1 MNYQPTVGHDEN
13 EGRMSNPYT
22 TTPDSESKGGRTRI
36 VIILAVVVVALL
48 IGGWFYLS
56 STNEAPAPFDAGSQ
70 AADITVMKPGRGA
83 IEGTITAT
91 GTIAARRSL
100 PVGVVGEGG
109 RVVSVNV
116 EQGQWVN
123 AGQVLASID
132 RSVQNQQARAQA
144 AQIQVARADAE
155 LAQSNLDRALQLVE
169 RGFVSQADVDRLTA
183 TRDAARARVAVA
195 QAQLGELRERNAR
208 LNIVAPASGLI
219 LERNIEPGQT
229 VGGRTPSV
237 FVIAQGGQME
247 LRAQVGENELQ
258 KLSVGIPAEVSP
270 VGSNETYTGQIWQI
284 EPTVDAQSRQ
294 GVARIALKYAPGLR
308 PGGFATA
315 TIRSGTTVA
324 PLLPESAVL
333 ADDEGS
339 YVYIVGPDNTVVRRA
354 IETGMITSRGVAI
367 TGGLSGDEQVVLR
380 AGGFLNPGER
390 VNPVAQKD

>member
-1 MNYQPTVGHDEN
+1 MNYQPTVGHDED

-22 TTPDSESKGGRTRI
+22 TTQDSEPKEGRGRI
-36 VIILAVVVVALL
+36 AIIVAILILVLL
-48 IGGWFYLS
+48 VAGWFYLS
-56 STNEAPAPFDAGSQ
+56 STNDAPAEAGPASQ
-70 AADITVMKPGRGA
+70 APDITVIKPGNGTV
-83 IEGTITAT
+83 EGTINAT
-91 GTIAARRSL
+91 GTIAARRAL

-123 AGQVLASID
+123 AGQVLATID

-208 LNIVAPASGLI
+208 LNIVAPASGLV

-229 VGGRTPSV
+229 VGGGSPSV

-247 LRAQVGENELQ
+247 LRAQVGESELQ
-258 KLSVGIPAEVSP
+258 KLSVGVPAEVSP
-270 VGSNETYTGQIWQI
+270 VGSSESYTGQIWQI
-284 EPTVDAQSRQ
+284 EPTVDEQNRQ
-294 GVARIALKYAPGLR
+294 GVARIALSYAPGLR

-333 ADDEGS
+333 ADDNGS

-354 IETGMITSRGVAI
+354 IETGMITSSGIAV
-367 TGGLSGDEQVVLR
+367 TKGLSGDERVVVR